1 MMRQLH
7 FLSSIEKIGIINPAH
22 FPTIMKYTYFTL
34 YNYGKIMRWWFN
46 FRRIY
51 HLTSEE
57 YIMKC
62 DMYIRYIWYV
72 IYTDW

>member
-1 MMRQLH
+1 M
-7 FLSSIEKIGIINPAH
+7 EKYWGDDV
-22 FPTIMKYTYFTL
+22 
-34 YNYGKIMRWWFN
+34 
-46 FRRIY
+46 
-51 HLTSEE
+51 TSEE